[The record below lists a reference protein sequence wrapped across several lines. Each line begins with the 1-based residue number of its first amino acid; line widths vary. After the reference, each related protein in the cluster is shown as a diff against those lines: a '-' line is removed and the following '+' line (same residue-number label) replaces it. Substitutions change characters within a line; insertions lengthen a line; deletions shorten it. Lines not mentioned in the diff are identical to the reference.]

1 MDGRVRSVVGV
12 FARVP
17 TEMQVLTELERR
29 VGREATARAWT
40 SEMFMQYLEQSAY
53 EAGAKLSTARKVVSQ
68 RLLEA

>member
-1 MDGRVRSVVGV
+1 
-12 FARVP
+12 
-17 TEMQVLTELERR
+17 MQVLTELERR